1 MTRSR
6 SSANRRAHRHLDLCT
21 LLPCLAYLARH
32 GGVRSPELLEML
44 QGRGLPVSRA
54 TLSRTLTDA
63 EAHLGVQVRFRRE
76 VGLGEMYVED
86 WGVLDVRKLLER
98 YPEP

>member
-1 MTRSR
+1 MTRTR
-6 SSANRRAHRHLDLCT
+6 SSANRRAHRRLDLCT

-32 GGVRSPELLEML
+32 SGVRSPELLEML
-44 QGRGLPVSRA
+44 QSRGLPVSRA

-63 EAHLGVQVRFRRE
+63 EAHLGVQVRFRRD
-76 VGLGEMYVED
+76 GGRGELYVEA
-86 WGVLDVRKLLER
+86 WGIIDARKLLER

>member
-6 SSANRRAHRHLDLCT
+6 SSANRRAHRHLDLST
-21 LLPCLAYLARH
+21 LLPRLAYVARH

-44 QGRGLPVSRA
+44 QG
-54 TLSRTLTDA
+54 RTLTDA

-86 WGVLDVRKLLER
+86 WGIIDARKLLER
-98 YPEP
+98 YPKP